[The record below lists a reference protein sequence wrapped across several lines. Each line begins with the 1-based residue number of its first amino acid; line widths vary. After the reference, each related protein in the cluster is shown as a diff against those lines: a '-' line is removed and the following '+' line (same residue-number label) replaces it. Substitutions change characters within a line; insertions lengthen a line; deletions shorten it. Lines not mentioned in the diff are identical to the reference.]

1 MGEHHV
7 QLIEKNVANN
17 TEDIRELKKEM
28 ERVKN
33 DVVELKSTS
42 KLMQQSQAHLME
54 NISELKGS
62 VKALGDKWDEKWDEE
77 KKDEAKRYEQERRDQ
92 RNRWWGLAFLLIGAM
107 VLIQLGLK

>member
-1 MGEHHV
+1 MGEQHV

-17 TEDIRELKKEM
+17 TEDIRELKREM
-28 ERVKN
+28 ERVKG

-62 VKALGDKWDEKWDEE
+62 VKALGDKWEEKWEKEKDEE
-77 KKDEAKRYEQERRDQ
+77 QKRYEQDRRDQ

-107 VLIQLGLK
+107 LMIQLGIK

>member
-1 MGEHHV
+1 MGEQHV

-28 ERVKN
+28 ERVKG

-42 KLMQQSQAHLME
+42 KLMQQSQTHLMD

-62 VKALGDKWDEKWDEE
+62 VKALGDKWEEKWE
-77 KKDEAKRYEQERRDQ
+77 KEKEDEAKRYEQDRRD
-92 RNRWWGLAFLLIGAM
+92 RNKALWQIGTTIIIAM
-107 VLIQLGLK
+107 ILVQLGLK